1 MDPRLPAFR
10 RATNLAR
17 ALFGDVEAAVV
28 LVNGDHVWRSAGR
41 RAGTGKPALGSQWV
55 MRSRKLIWLDDR
67 GKDPRFQTANF
78 FKRGRRFFADAPIKL
93 ASGRTIGALRVI
105 GSQPRPFDR
114 NLAQR
119 LQELADTVADECNR
133 AQALELALA
142 KAARRP
148 ERELRKTRS
157 VLAAFVNTV
166 PVSVVM
172 TDRQL
177 RVLAATPKW
186 LSNFKLTEAEALG
199 RSLYEISPIYY
210 GVSKKYFD
218 RCLAGETIKRD
229 RVRSIHDDRR
239 DWLQTEMAP
248 WRDETG
254 KVAGVVVAAHDIT
267 DLVRALRQLER
278 IQHRLQIATELADL
292 NVYEVDYWRR
302 TLETAGSDTLQP
314 TDQAGRKAV
323 YDSVFNDYGASMV
336 DPRDLPAVAAAW
348 RRYLEHDVP
357 LQVEFR
363 LRPQEPGADE
373 VWVVETAQAIRN
385 QHGQITRIVG
395 ARQNI
400 SARKKAERSL
410 IEAKEAAETANHA
423 KSAFLATMSHEIRT
437 PLNGVLGMAQAM
449 EGQTTDEA
457 QRERL
462 TVIRKSGESLLA
474 LLNDVLDLSKIEAGK
489 LELEEADFE
498 VDELAR
504 GVEEAFAAQA
514 ADKGLA
520 FSLEVASGASGTYR
534 GDITRVRQILFNLVS
549 NALKFTAKG
558 GVTVSARR
566 DGPKLVFTVRDTG
579 IGIPE
584 AKQALLFDKFEQV
597 DTSTTRR
604 YGGTG
609 LGLAISR
616 ELAELMGGSIAV
628 KSAVGEGSTFAV
640 SLPLPRSRKRAVR
653 YAPVVP
659 LAEADAQNLRLLAA
673 EDNPVNQLVLRTLLS
688 QFGVTPVIV
697 GDGVDAVAAWES
709 EPFDLVLMDVQMPR
723 MDGPTAVRFIRERE
737 RAQGRAHTP
746 VIALTAN
753 VMTHQINEYLAAG
766 MDGFLAKPIE
776 IGRLLAVLQER
787 LNARAGAGAPKP
799 ASPRRRSAA

>member
-17 ALFGDVEAAVV
+17 ALFGEVEAAVV

-41 RAGTGKPALGSQWV
+41 RAGTGKPAPGSQWV
-55 MRSRKLIWLDDR
+55 MRSRKLVWLDDR
-67 GKDPRFQTANF
+67 AKDARFQTANF
-78 FKRGRRFFADAPIKL
+78 VKRGYRFFAGAPIKL
-93 ASGRTIGALRVI
+93 AGGRAIGALRVI
-105 GSQPRPFDR
+105 GTEPRPYDP

-119 LQELADTVADECNR
+119 LQELADTVADECDR
-133 AQALELALA
+133 AHALELALA

-157 VLAAFVNTV
+157 VLAAFVSTV

-186 LSNFKLTEAEALG
+186 LSNFNLTETQALG
-199 RSLYEISPIYY
+199 RSLYEISPVYY

-229 RVRSIHDDRR
+229 RVRSVHDDRR

-254 KVAGVVVAAHDIT
+254 KVGGVVVAAHDIT
-267 DLVRALRQLER
+267 DLVRALRQVER
-278 IQHRLQIATELADL
+278 MQHRLQIATELADL
-292 NVYEVDYWRR
+292 NVYEIDYWRK
-302 TLETAGSDTLQP
+302 TLETAGSATLQP
-314 TDQAGRKAV
+314 TDPAGKQAV

-336 DPRDLPAVAAAW
+336 DPRDLPAVAGAW

-363 LRPQEPGADE
+363 LRPQEPGAEE

-385 QHGQITRIVG
+385 QHGQISRIVG

-400 SARKKAERSL
+400 SARKRAEKAL
-410 IEAKEAAETANHA
+410 IEAKEAAEAANHA

-449 EGQTTDEA
+449 AGETMDEA

-462 TVIRKSGESLLA
+462 AVIRKSGESLLA

-498 VDELAR
+498 IDELAA

-514 ADKGLA
+514 AEKGLA
-520 FSLEVASGASGTYR
+520 FDLEIAPGAGGTYR
-534 GDITRVRQILFNLVS
+534 GDVTRIRQILFNLVS
-549 NALKFTAKG
+549 NAIKFTAKG
-558 GVTVSARR
+558 QVSVTARR
-566 DGPKLVFTVRDTG
+566 DGAKLVLAVRDTG

-584 AKQALLFDKFEQV
+584 AKQTSLFGKFEQV
-597 DTSTTRR
+597 DTTTTRR
-604 YGGTG
+604 FGGTG
-609 LGLAISR
+609 LGLAICR
-616 ELAELMGGSIAV
+616 ELAELMSGSISVRSTAG
-628 KSAVGEGSTFAV
+628 KGSTFTV
-640 SLPLPRSRKRAVR
+640 SLPLPKSRKRMSR
-653 YAPVVP
+653 EAPVVP
-659 LAEADAQNLRLLAA
+659 ISEADAQDLRLLAA

-688 QFGVTPVIV
+688 QLGVTPVIV

-709 EPFDLVLMDVQMPR
+709 QTFDLVLMDVQMPR

-776 IGRLLAVLQER
+776 VSRLVAVLQET
-787 LNARAGAGAPKP
+787 LNARTVAGLAKP
-799 ASPRRRSAA
+799 PARGVRAS